1 MGIEE
6 KTRTSGDSP
15 REASNGPVLPTV
27 NPDAEKSQPA
37 KPAVHPAAYV
47 M

>member
-6 KTRTSGDSP
+6 KSRASGDSP
-15 REASNGPVLPTV
+15 RDNSGPVLPTV
-27 NPDAEKSQPA
+27 NPEVTKIEPPRPS
-37 KPAVHPAAYV
+37 VHPALYV